1 VVHSPSGLRAP
12 PHTPQDWAVTSTVV
26 LPFVATREHLDAR
39 WGVRTLRSD
48 AISSEYGGGCYLS
61 HATWKSAG
69 LEPGPIL
76 QTYLYGGKDST
87 LRIKTTRAAPLGAT
101 MEKKV
106 HLRIDPNDE
115 SITLKDIMQK
125 IQEIQRQHPDLDVF
139 FDGDEYAVC
148 SRPREKVR
156 PIAEAVEGKKKA

>member
-1 VVHSPSGLRAP
+1 MRRGNRH
-12 PHTPQDWAVTSTVV
+12 
-26 LPFVATREHLDAR
+26 DANP
-39 WGVRTLRSD
+39 
-48 AISSEYGGGCYLS
+48 GG
-61 HATWKSAG
+61 
-69 LEPGPIL
+69 IL

-87 LRIKTTRAAPLGAT
+87 LRIKTTRAEPLGAT

-139 FDGDEYAVC
+139 GDGDEYAVC
-148 SRPREKVR
+148 SRP
-156 PIAEAVEGKKKA
+156 KKKE